1 MDRTNITNDGYTY
14 NGQNYKNETRV
25 DGQGNNYNVSLPTT
39 IPAEYLA
46 PPKNNP
52 IQVTQPTYNTDALQ
66 TQSQQALGYVN
77 GSLQSAEAQ
86 ATAEAQRQKDAYNSA
101 NTDLA
106 KLQSEL
112 GGKSADINDAYNQV
126 DQNGNSVNTLASKLR
141 QLSAQSQ
148 ALGYQKTIIPSQL
161 QNNAAGTGATDR
173 GLAPIEAGQLRNNM
187 IQQATIAMQ
196 AAVINADYQSA
207 KGYADQIVDAKYEQ
221 RLADIEAKKTNIN
234 NIMFNLTDAQK
245 KQADATLQRLNKEQ
259 RDYED
264 LKANEKSISD
274 MVIQASSQ
282 NAPQDLVAKAK
293 EAKSPSEAAMI
304 LGQYAGD
311 YYEVEKIKAEIKKMN
326 AEASKTAA
334 EASRARSSSGGSS
347 SSAVSVGVNGKVLSA
362 NSPADA
368 WLAQYNAGAMSL
380 EDIYTKIGSSKSA
393 EVVKNELARKIA
405 DQGGKRVIPEDDAQI
420 MGINDQITNI
430 DDLLRGDGFGS
441 IVGVVQGG
449 YGIIPDKHNTGKQDV
464 LAIAQNLISN
474 QTLQALADAKSKGIT
489 FGALSD
495 AELNTVA
502 ATASKLAS
510 KAVKDDKG
518 KVTGFTGS
526 EDALKA
532 DLLKLKTLLQ
542 KSVVMKTGAADPGST
557 KADQAVK
564 VITGSEDPSYNTGN
578 YNFSN

>member
-66 TQSQQALGYVN
+66 TQAQQALGYVN

-112 GGKSADINDAYNQV
+112 GGKSADINAAYNQV

-148 ALGYQKTIIPSQL
+148 ALDYQKTIIPSQL

-311 YYEVEKIKAEIKKMN
+311 YYKTELMKQQIRTEKAQQ
-326 AEASKTAA
+326 SKIYNDINV
-334 EASRARSSSGGSS
+334 SRAKANSAKGT
-347 SSAVSVGVNGKVLSA
+347 SAVTESLGGIDPNGFSAGNKTKFIDTKGVINAATEWANQIQGNNGVVEGLGAGGLMPGFTLNQKGQDSRTAQSALNLKVQQWASGASLTVAQTQAVDKMMPGEYDSDETIKRKLNSLVNFMSTQVNTIAESEGQAGRLPTSTELFHDDVSDFEGTTAKVDTTA
-362 NSPADA
+362 NSPTA
-368 WLAQYNAGAMSL
+368 YVS
-380 EDIYTKIGSSKSA
+380 
-393 EVVKNELARKIA
+393 
-405 DQGGKRVIPEDDAQI
+405 
-420 MGINDQITNI
+420 
-430 DDLLRGDGFGS
+430 GF
-441 IVGVVQGG
+441 
-449 YGIIPDKHNTGKQDV
+449 
-464 LAIAQNLISN
+464 NLI
-474 QTLQALADAKSKGIT
+474 K
-489 FGALSD
+489 
-495 AELNTVA
+495 
-502 ATASKLAS
+502 
-510 KAVKDDKG
+510 
-518 KVTGFTGS
+518 
-526 EDALKA
+526 
-532 DLLKLKTLLQ
+532 
-542 KSVVMKTGAADPGST
+542 
-557 KADQAVK
+557 
-564 VITGSEDPSYNTGN
+564 
-578 YNFSN
+578 

>member
-66 TQSQQALGYVN
+66 TQAQQALGYVN

-112 GGKSADINDAYNQV
+112 GGKSADINAAYNQV

-148 ALGYQKTIIPSQL
+148 ALDYQKTIIPSQL

-311 YYEVEKIKAEIKKMN
+311 YYKTELLKNQIATEKAQRAKIFADIN
-326 AEASKTAA
+326 AKQ
-334 EASRARSSSGGSS
+334 
-347 SSAVSVGVNGKVLSA
+347 GVNINGKPLKVSNSEITSLNESIRAKNSVESLITQFKQNIMNNGTQVLSGKA
-362 NSPADA
+362 
-368 WLAQYNAGAMSL
+368 AG
-380 EDIYTKIGSSKSA
+380 D
-393 EVVKNELARKIA
+393 R
-405 DQGGKRVIPEDDAQI
+405 
-420 MGINDQITNI
+420 
-430 DDLLRGDGFGS
+430 
-441 IVGVVQGG
+441 
-449 YGIIPDKHNTGKQDV
+449 
-464 LAIAQNLISN
+464 
-474 QTLQALADAKSKGIT
+474 
-489 FGALSD
+489 
-495 AELNTVA
+495 
-502 ATASKLAS
+502 
-510 KAVKDDKG
+510 
-518 KVTGFTGS
+518 
-526 EDALKA
+526 DALKTN
-532 DLLKLKTLLQ
+532 LLLEMKTLA
-542 KSVVMKTGAADPGST
+542 KTGALDQGTIDVLSGTIPGNTFFATEEGQTAALDNLLTTITNKSNEYVESYRGTTAETDPRT
-557 KADQAVK
+557 KRAYAPEPANDVSDFEATTAK
-564 VITGSEDPSYNTGN
+564 VDTTVSSPAAYVSGFNLIK
-578 YNFSN
+578 

>member
-52 IQVTQPTYNTDALQ
+52 IHVTQPTYNTDALQ

-259 RDYED
+259 RDYEE

>member
-112 GGKSADINDAYNQV
+112 GGKSADINAAYNQV

>member
-311 YYEVEKIKAEIKKMN
+311 YYAVEKIKAEIKKMN